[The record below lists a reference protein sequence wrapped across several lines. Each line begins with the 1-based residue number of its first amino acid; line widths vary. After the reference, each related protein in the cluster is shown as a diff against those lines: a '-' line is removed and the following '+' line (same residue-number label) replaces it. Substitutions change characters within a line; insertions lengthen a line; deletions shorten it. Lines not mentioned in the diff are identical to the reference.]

1 MIRQVPGTIWP
12 TRFTASMV
20 ERYIAEGL
28 WTEETMVSRLRS
40 LAKEKGD
47 TLAASDAQRR
57 LTWAELDSESCRVGR
72 SLREIGLERGDL
84 VLVQLPNW
92 VENLLVRYALKRAG
106 LLGVYV
112 PVVWRETEVER
123 VARSS
128 GARAIVAPA
137 RFLDTDFHE
146 MFQRMRSRGSDLQHG
161 IFVRGEAARSAAS
174 FRWEELAESQ
184 ERDDDKGG
192 FEPWEVSL
200 ISVSSGSTGA
210 PKLCEW
216 PEAAHWLAGRGL
228 AERLEISSQD
238 VVGIF
243 CPLGGGAGAMG
254 WLAALAAG
262 ARIVLGESFHAE
274 EMLDAISRE
283 RVSFV
288 STVPAILLRLLDV
301 SDLSRW
307 DLSALRLIRTG
318 TAAIPP
324 TTAREAERRLRAKIV
339 PAAGSMEAIM
349 FTQTS
354 PHDPPEFRLGGSV
367 GKPLPGGEVR
377 IIGVDGAPV
386 QAGEIGELE
395 IRGAYTGS
403 GYFGDVQAT
412 QAAWETLGEEGW
424 LRTGDLAST
433 DLDGNVS
440 IVGRARDVIVRGG
453 HKVFPTELEELLMQ
467 HPAVREAVVVGTR
480 HDKLGEA
487 TRACV
492 VPRDGQR
499 LTENEIRD
507 FLKLK
512 QIASYKFPDE
522 IVLLCELPRLAG
534 GKVDRKALALRERGS
549 QEGRPRS

>member
-1 MIRQVPGTIWP
+1 MLCAQQKEGCLKVIWP
-12 TRFTASMV
+12 TRFTKTMV
-20 ERYIAEGL
+20 ERYMAEGL

-40 LAKEKGD
+40 LGKENGD
-47 TLAASDAQRR
+47 AVATSDAQRR

-72 SLREIGLERGDL
+72 SLREIGLERGEL

-112 PVVWRETEVER
+112 PVVWREAELER
-123 VARSS
+123 VVRSS

-137 RFLDTDFHE
+137 RFLGTDFQE
-146 MFQRMRSRGSDLQHG
+146 MFRRMTAKFPNLQRG
-161 IFVRGEAARSAAS
+161 IFVRGEVARSAAT
-174 FRWEELAESQ
+174 FCWEELAAT
-184 ERDDDKGG
+184 RGHGDDLGA
-192 FEPWEVSL
+192 FQPWEVSL

-254 WLAALAAG
+254 WLVALAAG

-274 EMLDAISRE
+274 EMLDTISRE

-288 STVPAILLRLLDV
+288 STVPTILLRLLEV

-318 TAAIPP
+318 TAAVSQAA
-324 TTAREAERRLRAKIV
+324 AREAERRLGAKIV

-354 PHDPPEFRLGGSV
+354 PHDPPEIRLGGSV

-377 IIGVDGAPV
+377 IMGVDGAPV
-386 QAGEIGELE
+386 EAGEIGELE

-403 GYFGDVQAT
+403 GYFGDIRAT
-412 QAAWETLGEEGW
+412 QAAWGTLGEEGW
-424 LRTGDLAST
+424 LRTGDLAFITS
-433 DLDGNVS
+433 DGNVS

-453 HKVFPTELEELLMQ
+453 YKIFPTELEELLMQ
-467 HPAVREAVVVGTR
+467 HPAVREAVVVGIP
-480 HDKLGEA
+480 HEKLGEA

-492 VPRDGQR
+492 VPRDGQS
-499 LTENEIRD
+499 LTEDDIRD

-512 QIASYKFPDE
+512 QIATYKFPDE
-522 IVLLCELPRLAG
+522 ILLLCDLPRLPG
-534 GKVDRKALALRERGS
+534 GKVDRKNLASRELG
-549 QEGRPRS
+549 

>member
-1 MIRQVPGTIWP
+1 MIWP
-12 TRFTASMV
+12 TRFTKSMV

-28 WTEETMVSRLRS
+28 WTEETMVSRLGS
-40 LAKEKGD
+40 LGKEKGD
-47 TLAASDAQRR
+47 AVAASDAQRR
-57 LTWAELDSESCRVGR
+57 LTWAELDSESYRVGR
-72 SLREIGLERGDL
+72 SLREIGLKRGEL

-92 VENLLVRYALKRAG
+92 VENLLTRYALKRAG
-106 LLGVYV
+106 LLGAYV
-112 PVVWRETEVER
+112 PVVWREAELER
-123 VARSS
+123 VVRSS

-137 RFLDTDFHE
+137 RFLGTDFHE
-146 MFQRMRSRGSDLQHG
+146 MFQRMRGKFPNLQRG
-161 IFVRGEAARSAAS
+161 IFVRGEVAGSAGALC
-174 FRWEELAESQ
+174 WEELAAT
-184 ERDDDKGG
+184 RGRGDDVGA

-228 AERLEISSQD
+228 AQRLEISSQD

-254 WLAALAAG
+254 WLVALAAG

-274 EMLDAISRE
+274 EMLDTISRE

-288 STVPAILLRLLDV
+288 STVPTILLRLLDV

-318 TAAIPP
+318 TAAISPP
-324 TTAREAERRLRAKIV
+324 AAREAERRLGAKIV

-354 PHDPPEFRLGGSV
+354 PHDPPEIRLGGSV

-377 IIGVDGAPV
+377 IVGVDGAPV

-412 QAAWETLGEEGW
+412 QAAWGTLGEDGW
-424 LRTGDLAST
+424 LRTGDLAFMNS
-433 DLDGNVS
+433 DGNVS
-440 IVGRARDVIVRGG
+440 IVGRVRDVIIRGG
-453 HKVFPTELEELLMQ
+453 HKIFPTEVEELLMQ
-467 HPAVREAVVVGTR
+467 HPAVREAVVVGIP
-480 HDKLGEA
+480 HEKLGEA

-492 VPRDGQR
+492 VLRDGQS
-499 LTENEIRD
+499 LTEDDVRD

-512 QIASYKFPDE
+512 QIATYKFPDQFL
-522 IVLLCELPRLAG
+522 LLCELPRLPG
-534 GKVDRKALALRERGS
+534 GKVDRKNLASRELGS
-549 QEGRPRS
+549 EERRP

>member
-1 MIRQVPGTIWP
+1 M
-12 TRFTASMV
+12 
-20 ERYIAEGL
+20 AEGL
-28 WTEETMVSRLRS
+28 WTEETTVSRLRS
-40 LAKEKGD
+40 LGKENGD
-47 TLAASDAQRR
+47 ALAASDAQRR
-57 LTWAELDSESCRVGR
+57 LTWAELDSESSRVGR

-112 PVVWRETEVER
+112 PVVWREAELER
-123 VARSS
+123 VACSS

-137 RFLDTDFHE
+137 RFLGADFHE
-146 MFQRMRSRGSDLQHG
+146 MFERIRSKCPNLQRGVFM
-161 IFVRGEAARSAAS
+161 RGEIAGSAGTL
-174 FRWEELAESQ
+174 RWEELAGYQ
-184 ERDDDKGG
+184 AYGDDRDA

-243 CPLGGGAGAMG
+243 CPIGGGAGAMG

-324 TTAREAERRLRAKIV
+324 PTAREAERRLGAKIV

-354 PHDPPEFRLGGSV
+354 PHDPADIRLGGFV

-377 IIGVDGAPV
+377 IIGEDGVPV
-386 QAGEIGELE
+386 GPGQVGELE

-403 GYFGDVQAT
+403 GYFRDPEAT
-412 QAAWETLGEEGW
+412 RAAWGTLGPEGW
-424 LRTGDLAST
+424 LRTGDLALMTS
-433 DLDGNVS
+433 DGIIS
-440 IVGRARDVIVRGG
+440 IVGRVRDVVNRGG
-453 HKVFPTELEELLMQ
+453 RKVFPAELESILMQ
-467 HPAVREAVVVGTR
+467 HPSVLEAVVVGIPHER
-480 HDKLGEA
+480 LGEA

-492 VPRDGQR
+492 VPRNGQD
-499 LTENEIRD
+499 LTEDEIRK
-507 FLKLK
+507 FLESQ
-512 QIASYKFPDE
+512 QIATYKFPDE
-522 IVLLCELPRLAG
+522 IRLVPELPRLPG
-534 GKVDRKALALRERGS
+534 GKVDRKNLGSRELGL
-549 QEGRPRS
+549 EEWRP